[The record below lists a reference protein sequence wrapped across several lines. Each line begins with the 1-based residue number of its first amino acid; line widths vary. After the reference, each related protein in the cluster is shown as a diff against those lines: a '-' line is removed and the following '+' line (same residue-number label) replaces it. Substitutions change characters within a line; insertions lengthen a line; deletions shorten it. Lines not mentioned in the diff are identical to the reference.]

1 MRRSMQSGILTL
13 SVVRKLWA
21 VVLITSMVAIVYPS
35 IAGSTTTDPA
45 INDAITWA
53 LNHNHQSIYNQ
64 QCLAFV
70 AEAYAQGNI
79 ALGAIGDS
87 NGAAQYWAKNPKN
100 YVEHPNNLNPPVGA
114 LVFWGPT
121 PAPYA
126 NPYGHVGIYLGNN
139 TVISSASWPET
150 GTEVHEFSFTGR
162 NAASD
167 GVAPFTPGFYPYLG
181 WIAPTAISSGGGSSN
196 GSDQPTLGVDWASW
210 ITGFNQVRPS
220 QLHFGGDGYSSLG
233 RIKWNSWGGASA
245 TGTAIGW
252 YVPGN
257 KPNADGKDERV
268 NVVAF
273 DLSSCG
279 SQRAYTGF
287 AWYFPLEHQTEKLS
301 PYWDTCLGDIIQQG
315 CNPVALASVAGKY
328 VRANNFFPGSK
339 FELTASFCR
348 GPYAVTEFEISP
360 APTNIYGAGTF
371 VYKRSGST
379 WAVINPQLFE
389 FNSLPGVSAGLLNS
403 LTTTMS
409 KYWQLVFQ
417 VPVPT

>member
-126 NPYGHVGIYLGNN
+126 NPYGHVGIYLGCLLY
-139 TVISSASWPET
+139 TSPSPRDRTRSRMPSS
-150 GTEVHEFSFTGR
+150 
-162 NAASD
+162 
-167 GVAPFTPGFYPYLG
+167 
-181 WIAPTAISSGGGSSN
+181 
-196 GSDQPTLGVDWASW
+196 
-210 ITGFNQVRPS
+210 
-220 QLHFGGDGYSSLG
+220 
-233 RIKWNSWGGASA
+233 
-245 TGTAIGW
+245 
-252 YVPGN
+252 
-257 KPNADGKDERV
+257 
-268 NVVAF
+268 
-273 DLSSCG
+273 
-279 SQRAYTGF
+279 
-287 AWYFPLEHQTEKLS
+287 
-301 PYWDTCLGDIIQQG
+301 
-315 CNPVALASVAGKY
+315 
-328 VRANNFFPGSK
+328 
-339 FELTASFCR
+339 
-348 GPYAVTEFEISP
+348 
-360 APTNIYGAGTF
+360 
-371 VYKRSGST
+371 
-379 WAVINPQLFE
+379 
-389 FNSLPGVSAGLLNS
+389 
-403 LTTTMS
+403 
-409 KYWQLVFQ
+409 
-417 VPVPT
+417 

>member
-45 INDAITWA
+45 INDAITCA

-210 ITGFNQVRPS
+210 ITGF
-220 QLHFGGDGYSSLG
+220 
-233 RIKWNSWGGASA
+233 K
-245 TGTAIGW
+245 
-252 YVPGN
+252 
-257 KPNADGKDERV
+257 
-268 NVVAF
+268 
-273 DLSSCG
+273 
-279 SQRAYTGF
+279 
-287 AWYFPLEHQTEKLS
+287 
-301 PYWDTCLGDIIQQG
+301 
-315 CNPVALASVAGKY
+315 
-328 VRANNFFPGSK
+328 
-339 FELTASFCR
+339 
-348 GPYAVTEFEISP
+348 ISP
-360 APTNIYGAGTF
+360 APTNRYGAGTF

-409 KYWQLVFQ
+409 KYWPLVFQ